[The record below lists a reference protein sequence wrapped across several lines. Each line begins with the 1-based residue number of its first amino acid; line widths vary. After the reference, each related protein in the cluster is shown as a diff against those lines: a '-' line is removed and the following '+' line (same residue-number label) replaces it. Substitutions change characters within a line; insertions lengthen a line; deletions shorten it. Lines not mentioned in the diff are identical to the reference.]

1 MRVTKEP
8 QYSCPFVVKVFRGLS
23 RSFAVFR
30 GLSRLTAGPRRQ
42 NFEQEITESSKKRQ
56 RLVRNR
62 SNFLATNG
70 RECTRIRYLR
80 ENTVRHRTEIK
91 WEKQKNR
98 EVRVNFKK
106 KEVKV
111 FRG

>member
-70 RECTRIRYLR
+70 RECTRIRHLR
-80 ENTVRHRTEIK
+80 AYAVRHSTEIQC
-91 WEKQKNR
+91 EQQKNCKIL
-98 EVRVNFKK
+98 VHSWLKSFTVNS
-106 KEVKV
+106 
-111 FRG
+111 